1 MAYTELEGTKMLRE
15 ETIRLL
21 EKHSITLETQFDE
34 QQLVDPGVIERL
46 IGSAEV
52 NPFDTA
58 LDIGAGL
65 GNITVPLAGSA
76 RRVYAVERNPKFLP
90 ALRERTAALGNVV
103 IVHGD
108 ALRIGLPPFNKIASN
123 LPYAICEAFIQRL
136 TVTRF
141 EKAALIVPRSLAL
154 KLTARPSDEIYS
166 KLTLVADTF
175 FEISTI
181 EDVGPEAYLPP
192 PGTATSIVTLRP
204 RESAGRG
211 EEVLRRVLL
220 QGDKK
225 LKNALKEALIQSS
238 EAYGGPSTK
247 RGARALIEEMCV
259 DGSLQEKS
267 VARLSLEDL
276 RALVTRLS
284 SL

>member
-1 MAYTELEGTKMLRE
+1 MLRE
-15 ETIRLL
+15 ETVRLL
-21 EKHSITLETQFDE
+21 EKHSITLETQLDE
-34 QQLVDPGVIERL
+34 QQLIDPGVIERL
-46 IGSAEV
+46 IESAEV
-52 NPFDTA
+52 NPGDTA

-65 GNITVPLAGSA
+65 GNITVALAGAA

-90 ALRERTAALGNVV
+90 VLMERTAGLGNVV
-103 IVHGD
+103 IVHGN
-108 ALRIGLPPFNKIASN
+108 ALCIGLPPFTKIASN
-123 LPYAICEAFIQRL
+123 LPYAICEALIQRL
-136 TVTRF
+136 TATRF

-166 KLTLVADTF
+166 KLTLVAEAF
-175 FEISTI
+175 FEINII

-192 PGTATSIVTLRP
+192 PGTVTSIVTLRP
-204 RESAGRG
+204 MESAVRG

-220 QGDKK
+220 QGDKR
-225 LKNALKEALIQSS
+225 LKNALREALIQSS

-247 RGARALIEEMCV
+247 RGARALIEEIGV
-259 DGSLQEKS
+259 DGSLQEKP

-276 RALVTRLS
+276 RVLTEKLS

>member
-1 MAYTELEGTKMLRE
+1 MLRE
-15 ETIRLL
+15 ETLRLM
-21 EKHSITLETQFDE
+21 EKHDITLDPSLDE
-34 QQLVDPGVIERL
+34 QQLVDPRVIERL
-46 IGSAEV
+46 IESAEV
-52 NPFDTA
+52 NPLDTA
-58 LDIGAGL
+58 LEIGAGL
-65 GNITVPLAGSA
+65 GNITVPLAGPA

-90 ALRERTAALGNVV
+90 ALRERTAGLGNVV

-108 ALRIGLPPFNKIASN
+108 ALHIGFPPFTKITSN
-123 LPYAICEAFIQRL
+123 LPYAVCEAFIQRL
-136 TVTRF
+136 TATRF
-141 EKAALIVPRSLAL
+141 EMAALIVPRSLAL

-166 KLTLVADTF
+166 KLTLVAEAF
-175 FEISTI
+175 FEISII

-192 PGTATSIVTLRP
+192 PGTTTSIVTLRP

-211 EEVLRRVLL
+211 EVVLRRVLL

-225 LKNALKEALIQSS
+225 LKNALREALIQSS

-247 RGARALIEEMCV
+247 RGARALIEEIGV
-259 DGSLQEKS
+259 DGGLQEKL